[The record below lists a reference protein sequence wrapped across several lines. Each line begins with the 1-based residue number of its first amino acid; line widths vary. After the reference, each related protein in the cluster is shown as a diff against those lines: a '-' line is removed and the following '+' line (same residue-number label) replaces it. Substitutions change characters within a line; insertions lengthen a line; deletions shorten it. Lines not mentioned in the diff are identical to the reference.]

1 MAAVTI
7 NSRRVNVIGD
17 RRQMLFNITGGN
29 AGTLV
34 TGLNTINQVNVQLTG
49 TNPPTAVT
57 SSGGTLTISSGGT
70 YTAIN
75 VEAIG
80 N

>member
-7 NSRRVNVIGD
+7 NTRRVNVSGD
-17 RRQMLFNITGGN
+17 RRQMLFNITGAN

-34 TGLNTINQVNVQLTG
+34 TGLNTVNQVNVQLVSS
-49 TNPPTAVT
+49 NPPSVVT
-57 SSGGTLTISSGGT
+57 SSGGTLTFTAGGT
-70 YTAIN
+70 FTTP
-75 VEAIG
+75 VEVIG

>member
-7 NSRRVNVIGD
+7 NTRTVNVSGSRR
-17 RRQMLFNITGGN
+17 QFLFNITGAN

-34 TGLNTINQVNVQLTG
+34 TGLNNVQQVNVQLVSS
-49 TNPPTAVT
+49 NPPSVVT
-57 SSGGTLTISSGGT
+57 SSGGTLTFTAGGT
-70 YTAIN
+70 FTTN
-75 VEAIG
+75 VEVIG